1 MTLFAELFTSFFL
14 VAFVSFG
21 GASAVIPELYRI
33 AVTEHG
39 WMDAR
44 TFTEL
49 FAIAQA
55 APGPNVLI
63 VTLIGQHVADWQG
76 ALLATLGMCLP
87 MSLLVGLLFRHWDRL
102 QHWRGRTAIQLGVAP
117 LAVGLVL
124 ASGVLI
130 AGSASPG
137 WMGWTGWMGFGLV
150 LLTMVANLK
159 TRLHPLWL
167 ILLGALLG
175 LFGLV

>member
-1 MTLFAELFTSFFL
+1 MSLLLELFLSFFFI
-14 VAFVSFG
+14 VFVSFG

-39 WMDAR
+39 WMAAR

-63 VTLIGQHVADWQG
+63 VTLIGQHVAGWAG
-76 ALLATLGMCLP
+76 ALAATLGMCLP
-87 MSLLVGLLFRHWDRL
+87 MSLLVGWLFRHWDKL
-102 QHWRGRTAIQLGVAP
+102 QHWRGRAAIQLGVAP

-124 ASGVLI
+124 ASGFLI
-130 AGSASPG
+130 AGSVEASWLG
-137 WMGWTGWMGFGLV
+137 IGLV
-150 LLTMVANLK
+150 LVTIYLNLK
-159 TRLHPLWL
+159 TKLHPLWL

-175 LFGLV
+175 LAGVF

>member
-1 MTLFAELFTSFFL
+1 MSLLIDLFISFFL

-21 GASAVIPELYRI
+21 GATAVIPEIYRI
-33 AVTEHG
+33 VVTEHA
-39 WMDAR
+39 WMTAQ

-63 VTLIGQHVADWQG
+63 VTLIGQYVAGWPG
-76 ALLATLGMCLP
+76 ALATTLAMCLP
-87 MSLLVGLLFRHWDRL
+87 MSMLVGILFKHWDRL
-102 QHWRGRTAIQLGVAP
+102 QHWRGRAAIQLGVAP

-130 AGSASPG
+130 ARSATPG
-137 WMGWTGWMGFGLV
+137 WSGIVLV
-150 LLTMVANLK
+150 IVTVWFSLRTQ
-159 TRLHPLWL
+159 LHPLWL
-167 ILLGALLG
+167 ILLGAL
-175 LFGLV
+175 FGLMELA

>member
-1 MTLFAELFTSFFL
+1 MTLLIELFVSFFL

-33 AVTEHG
+33 AVTEHA
-39 WMDAR
+39 WMDAQ

-63 VTLIGQHVADWQG
+63 VTLIGQHVAGWSG
-76 ALLATLGMCLP
+76 ALLATLGICLP
-87 MSLLVGLLFRHWDRL
+87 MSVLVGILFKHWDQL
-102 QHWRGRTAIQLGVAP
+102 QHWRGRAAIQLGVAP

-124 ASGVLI
+124 ASGTLI
-130 AGSASPG
+130 ARSAGPG
-137 WMGWTGWMGFGLV
+137 WAGIALV
-150 LLTMVANLK
+150 VVTIWLSLRTK
-159 TRLHPLWL
+159 LHPLWM
-167 ILLGALLG
+167 ILLGALAG
-175 LFGLV
+175 AAGLV

>member
-1 MTLFAELFTSFFL
+1 MNLLMDLFVSFFL

-33 AVTEHG
+33 AVIEHG
-39 WMDAR
+39 WMTAQ

-63 VTLIGQHVADWQG
+63 VTLIGQHVDGWPG
-76 ALLATLGMCLP
+76 ALAATVGMCLP
-87 MSLLVGLLFRHWDRL
+87 MSLVVGLLFNYWNRL
-102 QHWRGRTAIQLGVAP
+102 QHWRGRAGIQLGVAP

-130 AGSASPG
+130 ARSAAPG
-137 WMGWTGWMGFGLV
+137 WSGIALV
-150 LLTMVANLK
+150 VVTVWFSLRTK
-159 TRLHPLWL
+159 LHPLWL

-175 LFGLV
+175 LTGLA

>member
-1 MTLFAELFTSFFL
+1 MSLLLDLFISFFL

-21 GASAVIPELYRI
+21 GATAVIPELYRI
-33 AVTEHG
+33 AVTEHA
-39 WMDAR
+39 WMNAQ

-63 VTLIGQHVADWQG
+63 VTLIGQHVAGWSG
-76 ALLATLGMCLP
+76 AVLATLGMCLP
-87 MSLLVGLLFRHWDRL
+87 MSVLVGILFKHWDRL
-102 QHWRGRTAIQLGVAP
+102 QHWRGRAAIQLGVAP

-130 AGSASPG
+130 ARSAAPD
-137 WMGWTGWMGFGLV
+137 WAGLALV
-150 LLTMVANLK
+150 ALTIGLSLR

-167 ILLGALLG
+167 ILLGASLG
-175 LFGLV
+175 LAGLV

>member
-1 MTLFAELFTSFFL
+1 MSLLVDLFVSFFL

-21 GASAVIPELYRI
+21 GATAVIPELYRI

-39 WMDAR
+39 WMDAQ

-63 VTLIGQHVADWQG
+63 VTLIGQHVDGWQG
-76 ALLATLGMCLP
+76 ALAATVGMCLP
-87 MSLLVGLLFRHWDRL
+87 MSLVVGLLFKHWDRL
-102 QHWRGRTAIQLGVAP
+102 QHWRGRAAIQLGVAP

-130 AGSASPG
+130 ARSATPGSAG
-137 WMGWTGWMGFGLV
+137 VALV
-150 LLTMVANLK
+150 VLTVWLSLRTK
-159 TRLHPLWL
+159 IHPLWL
-167 ILLGALLG
+167 ILLGAL
-175 LFGLV
+175 FGIFGDIAGRI

>member
-1 MTLFAELFTSFFL
+1 MPILIELFFSFFF
-14 VAFVSFG
+14 VAFLSFG

-63 VTLIGQHVADWQG
+63 VTLIGQHVDGWAG
-76 ALLATLGMCLP
+76 AFMATLGMCLP
-87 MSLLVGLLFRHWDRL
+87 MSLLVGFLFKHWDKL
-102 QHWRGRTAIQLGVAP
+102 QHWRGRAAIQLGVAP
-117 LAVGLVL
+117 MAVGLVL
-124 ASGVLI
+124 ASGTLI
-130 AGSASPG
+130 AHSAAPSLIG
-137 WMGWTGWMGFGLV
+137 V
-150 LLTMVANLK
+150 LLLLFTVVINLR

-167 ILLGALLG
+167 ILLGGVLGLLG
-175 LFGLV
+175 LV

>member
-1 MTLFAELFTSFFL
+1 MSLLLELFVSFFL

-21 GASAVIPELYRI
+21 GATAVIPELYRI

-63 VTLIGQHVADWQG
+63 VTLIGQHVEGWQG
-76 ALLATLGMCLP
+76 ALAATVGMCLP
-87 MSLLVGLLFRHWDRL
+87 MSLVVGLLFKHWDRL
-102 QHWRGRTAIQLGVAP
+102 QHWRGRAAIQLGVAP

-124 ASGVLI
+124 ASGTLI
-130 AGSASPG
+130 ARSAGPG
-137 WMGWTGWMGFGLV
+137 WAGMALV
-150 LLTMVANLK
+150 ALTVWINLR
-159 TRLHPLWL
+159 TSLHPLWL
-167 ILLGALLG
+167 ILLGALFG
-175 LFGLV
+175 FAGLV

>member
-1 MTLFAELFTSFFL
+1 MSVLIELFVSFFL
-14 VAFVSFG
+14 IAFVSFG
-21 GASAVIPELYRI
+21 GATAVIPELYRI

-39 WMDAR
+39 WMNAQ

-63 VTLIGQHVADWQG
+63 VTLIGQHTAGWQG
-76 ALLATLGMCLP
+76 AVAATVGMCLP
-87 MSLLVGLLFRHWDRL
+87 MSLLVGLLFKHWDRL
-102 QHWRGRTAIQLGVAP
+102 QHWRGRTALQLGVAP

-124 ASGVLI
+124 ASGTLI
-130 AGSASPG
+130 ARSAEPG
-137 WMGWTGWMGFGLV
+137 WVGVALVALTVGL
-150 LLTMVANLK
+150 NLR

-175 LFGLV
+175 VAGAV

>member
-1 MTLFAELFTSFFL
+1 MSLLVDLFVSFFL

-21 GASAVIPELYRI
+21 GATAVIPELYRI

-39 WMDAR
+39 WMTAQ

-49 FAIAQA
+49 FAVAQA

-63 VTLIGQHVADWQG
+63 VTLIGQHVDGWQG
-76 ALLATLGMCLP
+76 ALAATIGMCLP
-87 MSLLVGLLFRHWDRL
+87 MSLLVGLLFKHWDRL
-102 QHWRGRTAIQLGVAP
+102 QHWRGRAAIQLGVAP

-130 AGSASPG
+130 ARSTAPG
-137 WMGWTGWMGFGLV
+137 WAGIGLV
-150 LLTMVANLK
+150 ALTVWLSLR
-159 TRLHPLWL
+159 TQLHPLWL

-175 LFGLV
+175 LAGLV

>member
-1 MTLFAELFTSFFL
+1 MSLLVDLFVSFFL

-21 GASAVIPELYRI
+21 GATAVIPELYRI

-39 WMDAR
+39 WMDAQ

-63 VTLIGQHVADWQG
+63 VTLIGQHVDGWQG
-76 ALLATLGMCLP
+76 ALAATVGMCLP
-87 MSLLVGLLFRHWDRL
+87 MSLVVGLLFKHWDRL
-102 QHWRGRTAIQLGVAP
+102 QHWRGRAAIQLGVAP

-130 AGSASPG
+130 ARSTTPG
-137 WMGWTGWMGFGLV
+137 GAGIALV
-150 LLTMVANLK
+150 ALTVWLSLRSK
-159 TRLHPLWL
+159 LHPLWL
-167 ILLGALLG
+167 ILFGALFGVLG
-175 LFGLV
+175 DMAGWV

>member
-1 MTLFAELFTSFFL
+1 MSVLIELFVSFFL
-14 VAFVSFG
+14 IAFVSFG
-21 GASAVIPELYRI
+21 GATAVIPELYRI

-39 WMDAR
+39 WMNAQ

-63 VTLIGQHVADWQG
+63 VTLIGQHVAGWPG
-76 ALLATLGMCLP
+76 ALAATLGMCLP
-87 MSLLVGLLFRHWDRL
+87 MSLLVGLLFKHWDRL
-102 QHWRGRTAIQLGVAP
+102 QHWRGRAAIQLGVAP

-124 ASGVLI
+124 ASGTLI
-130 AGSASPG
+130 ARSAEPG
-137 WMGWTGWMGFGLV
+137 WVGVALVTLTVGL
-150 LLTMVANLK
+150 NLR

-175 LFGLV
+175 ITGIV

>member
-1 MTLFAELFTSFFL
+1 MSVLIELFVSFFL

-21 GASAVIPELYRI
+21 GATAVIPELYRI

-39 WMDAR
+39 WMDAQ

-63 VTLIGQHVADWQG
+63 VTLIGQHTAGWPGAVA
-76 ALLATLGMCLP
+76 ATMGMCLP
-87 MSLLVGLLFRHWDRL
+87 MSLLVGLLFKHWDRL
-102 QHWRGRTAIQLGVAP
+102 QHWRGRTALQLGVAP

-124 ASGVLI
+124 ASGTLI
-130 AGSASPG
+130 TRSTGPG
-137 WMGWTGWMGFGLV
+137 WMGLALV
-150 LLTMVANLK
+150 MVTIWLSLRTK
-159 TRLHPLWL
+159 LHPLWL
-167 ILLGALLG
+167 ILIGALLG
-175 LFGLV
+175 VAGIV

>member
-1 MTLFAELFTSFFL
+1 MSLLVDLFVSFFL

-21 GASAVIPELYRI
+21 GATAVIPELYRI

-39 WMDAR
+39 WMAAQ

-63 VTLIGQHVADWQG
+63 VTLIGQHVDGWQG
-76 ALLATLGMCLP
+76 ALAATIGMCLP
-87 MSLLVGLLFRHWDRL
+87 MSLLVGLLFKHWDRL
-102 QHWRGRTAIQLGVAP
+102 QHWRGRAAIQLGVAP

-130 AGSASPG
+130 VRSAAPG
-137 WMGWTGWMGFGLV
+137 AVGIALV
-150 LLTMVANLK
+150 VLTVWLSLR

-175 LFGLV
+175 LAGLV

>member
-1 MTLFAELFTSFFL
+1 MSLLIDLFVSFFL

-21 GASAVIPELYRI
+21 GATAVIPELYRI

-39 WMDAR
+39 WMDAQ

-63 VTLIGQHVADWQG
+63 VTLIGQHVDGWQG
-76 ALLATLGMCLP
+76 ALVATIGMCLP
-87 MSLLVGLLFRHWDRL
+87 MSLVVGLLFKHWDRL
-102 QHWRGRTAIQLGVAP
+102 QHWRGRAAIQLGVAP

-130 AGSASPG
+130 ARSTQPG
-137 WMGWTGWMGFGLV
+137 WSGIALV
-150 LLTMVANLK
+150 ALTVWLSLRTK
-159 TRLHPLWL
+159 LHPLWL
-167 ILLGALLG
+167 ILLGAL
-175 LFGLV
+175 FGLVGLA

>member
-1 MTLFAELFTSFFL
+1 MSLLLELFTSFFF

-21 GASAVIPELYRI
+21 GATAVIPELYRI

-39 WMDAR
+39 WMSAQ
-44 TFTEL
+44 TFTDL

-63 VTLIGQHVADWQG
+63 VTLIGQHVAGWPG
-76 ALLATLGMCLP
+76 ALAATVGMCLP
-87 MSLLVGLLFRHWDRL
+87 MSLLVGFLFKHWDRL
-102 QHWRGRTAIQLGVAP
+102 QHWRGRAAIQLGVAP
-117 LAVGLVL
+117 MAVGLVL

-130 AGSASPG
+130 VRSAEAGWLSLL
-137 WMGWTGWMGFGLV
+137 LV
-150 LLTMVANLK
+150 AATVVLNLR

-167 ILLGALLG
+167 ILLGAIAG
-175 LFGLV
+175 FAGIV

>member
-1 MTLFAELFTSFFL
+1 MSLLVDLFVSFFL

-21 GASAVIPELYRI
+21 GATAVIPELYRI

-39 WMDAR
+39 WMTAQ

-63 VTLIGQHVADWQG
+63 VTLIGQHVDGWQG
-76 ALLATLGMCLP
+76 ALAATIGMCLP
-87 MSLLVGLLFRHWDRL
+87 MSLLVGLLFKHWDRL
-102 QHWRGRTAIQLGVAP
+102 QHWRGRAAIQLGVAP

-130 AGSASPG
+130 VRSAAPG
-137 WMGWTGWMGFGLV
+137 AVGIALV
-150 LLTMVANLK
+150 VLTVWLSLW

-175 LFGLV
+175 FAGLV

>member
-1 MTLFAELFTSFFL
+1 MTILLELFASFFL

-33 AVTEHG
+33 AVTEHS

-63 VTLIGQHVADWQG
+63 VTLIGQHVDGWQG
-76 ALLATLGMCLP
+76 AFFATLGMCLP
-87 MSLLVGLLFRHWDRL
+87 MSLLVGLLFKHWDKL
-102 QHWRGRTAIQLGVAP
+102 Q
-117 LAVGLVL
+117 
-124 ASGVLI
+124 
-130 AGSASPG
+130 
-137 WMGWTGWMGFGLV
+137 
-150 LLTMVANLK
+150 
-159 TRLHPLWL
+159 
-167 ILLGALLG
+167 
-175 LFGLV
+175 

>member
-1 MTLFAELFTSFFL
+1 MSVLLELFMSFFL

-33 AVTEHG
+33 TVTEHG
-39 WMDAR
+39 WMTAQ
-44 TFTEL
+44 TFTQL

-63 VTLIGQHVADWQG
+63 VTLIGQHVDGWPG
-76 ALLATLGMCLP
+76 ALAATVGMCLP
-87 MSLLVGLLFRHWDRL
+87 MSLVVGMLFKYWDRL
-102 QHWRGRTAIQLGVAP
+102 QHWRGRMAIQLGVAP

-130 AGSASPG
+130 ARSANPG
-137 WMGWTGWMGFGLV
+137 WYGMTLV
-150 LLTMVANLK
+150 ALTVWLSLK
-159 TRLHPLWL
+159 TKLHPLWL
-167 ILLGALLG
+167 ILLGAL
-175 LFGLV
+175 FGLTGLT

>member
-1 MTLFAELFTSFFL
+1 MTILLELFASFFL

-33 AVTEHG
+33 AVTEHS

-63 VTLIGQHVADWQG
+63 VTLIGQHVDGWQG
-76 ALLATLGMCLP
+76 AFFATLGMCLP
-87 MSLLVGLLFRHWDRL
+87 MSILIYLLIDRWESFAGKRW
-102 QHWRGRTAIQLGVAP
+102 QKAISIGVAP
-117 LAVGLVL
+117 LAVGLIF
-124 ASGVLI
+124 SGATLI
-130 AGSASPG
+130 AQAAQFG
-137 WMGWTGWMGFGLV
+137 WGAWLLV
-150 LLTMVANLK
+150 GTTLIANLRYK
-159 TRLHPLWL
+159 LHPLWY
-167 ILLGALLG
+167 IAIGAGLGALG
-175 LFGLV
+175 LI

>member
-1 MTLFAELFTSFFL
+1 MSLLVDLFVSFFL
-14 VAFVSFG
+14 LAFVSFG
-21 GASAVIPELYRI
+21 GATAVIPELYRI

-63 VTLIGQHVADWQG
+63 VSLIGQHVDGWQG
-76 ALLATLGMCLP
+76 ALIATLAMCLP
-87 MSLLVGLLFRHWDRL
+87 MSLLVGLLFKHWDRL
-102 QHWRGRTAIQLGVAP
+102 QHWRGREAIQLGVAP

-124 ASGVLI
+124 ASGALI
-130 AGSASPG
+130 ARSTDPG
-137 WMGWTGWMGFGLV
+137 WAGVTLV
-150 LLTMVANLK
+150 ALAVWLSLK
-159 TRLHPLWL
+159 TKLHPLWL
-167 ILLGALLG
+167 ILLGAV
-175 LFGLV
+175 FGLAGLV

>member
-1 MTLFAELFTSFFL
+1 MSLLLELFLSFFFI
-14 VAFVSFG
+14 AFVSFG

-33 AVTEHG
+33 AVTEHA
-39 WMDAR
+39 WMAAR

-63 VTLIGQHVADWQG
+63 VTLIGQHVAGWAG
-76 ALLATLGMCLP
+76 ALAATLGMCLP
-87 MSLLVGLLFRHWDRL
+87 MSLLVGWLFRHWDKL
-102 QHWRGRTAIQLGVAP
+102 QHWRGRAAIQLGVAP

-124 ASGVLI
+124 ASGFLI
-130 AGSASPG
+130 AGSVEASWLG
-137 WMGWTGWMGFGLV
+137 IGLV
-150 LLTMVANLK
+150 LVTIYLNLK
-159 TRLHPLWL
+159 TKLHPLWL

-175 LFGLV
+175 LAGVF

>member
-1 MTLFAELFTSFFL
+1 MSLLLELFTSFFL

-21 GASAVIPELYRI
+21 GATAVIPELYRI
-33 AVTEHG
+33 AVNEHA
-39 WMDAR
+39 WMSAQ

-63 VTLIGQHVADWQG
+63 VTLIGQHVAGWSG
-76 ALLATLGMCLP
+76 AVLATLGMCLP
-87 MSLLVGLLFRHWDRL
+87 MSVLVGILFKHWDRL
-102 QHWRGRTAIQLGVAP
+102 QHWRGRAAIQLGVAP

-130 AGSASPG
+130 VRSAAPDWAGMALVAL
-137 WMGWTGWMGFGLV
+137 TIGLSQR
-150 LLTMVANLK
+150 

-167 ILLGALLG
+167 ILLGASLG
-175 LFGLV
+175 LAGLV

>member
-1 MTLFAELFTSFFL
+1 MSVLIELFVSFFL
-14 VAFVSFG
+14 IAFVSFG
-21 GASAVIPELYRI
+21 GATAVIPELYRI

-39 WMDAR
+39 WMNAQ

-63 VTLIGQHVADWQG
+63 VTLIGQHVADWPG
-76 ALLATLGMCLP
+76 ALAATLGMCLP
-87 MSLLVGLLFRHWDRL
+87 MSLLVGLLFKHWDRL
-102 QHWRGRTAIQLGVAP
+102 QHWRGRAAIQLGVAP

-124 ASGVLI
+124 ASGTLI
-130 AGSASPG
+130 ARSAEPG
-137 WMGWTGWMGFGLV
+137 WVGVALVALTVGL
-150 LLTMVANLK
+150 NLR

-175 LFGLV
+175 ITGIV